1 MDINEM
7 IGLFNSLKQEGTNL
21 EHTYGEQVAEQ
32 VEKHNANIE
41 GYGSITHEI
50 KQGVDEAITLPALS
64 LHYAITGDDTAL
76 KRALE
81 QSSFNP
87 VTRKLEDN
95 GITGAINVAS
105 TLYFPLKGASLAKL
119 VASKAFEKFG
129 DRALKNF
136 ATKKVVTNLFER
148 KSLKETLVTSAS
160 SQAGAALPITLNQTG
175 LESTMDK
182 KGNIHIPTR
191 KEMAEIFGWNLA
203 FGALIDGLITTGIN
217 IKNNVKIKNVLK
229 DISKEGDYAK
239 ISIPQEYNIKA
250 PVLLF
255 RYIKEKNGYIAEK
268 SDNGFILKDA
278 NGKVVSNEPLT
289 RESLKDI
296 SAKYPLLILEKQGD
310 KLKFRL
316 TGNSQ
321 NQLLFGKST
330 NKLGD
335 IKGYFDDDNIYIN
348 IKDSNIKNKRIFIKK
363 LGSERLVK
371 PTTLKDE
378 DFEKTEPTPEN
389 AKKSEDL
396 DWIIDD
402 AQKEYIDAIQNNE
415 NFKNIVDTKIS
426 ETEPTV
432 VYGNL
437 PNNVKK
443 LFREKYNINSK
454 GEFENTIEAIKDH
467 NEFKDYTY
475 DDLLDDMINS
485 DFSPKKQSE
494 PTENYEAESTY
505 GTGSSHIK
513 EDIDVIKDEAK
524 NNIFSRLDRTNT
536 SRSGRPPTSEEFINR
551 AIDNKL
557 NEELSSFRTL
567 YETDPDKFKE
577 DTGFDSYDELVSH
590 IQEKLRTNPEE
601 FMNIHLEESKKGSK
615 TKEFEYNYKGNR
627 FNLDISLKP
636 ELFSDI
642 KKQYASKQNTK
653 EFKAKQTS
661 KRFDLRKELIGSEKD
676 ELIIENGRDTE
687 TYSHRESD
695 EVFTTINDMLYGSLY
710 KEKIKTGIKEL
721 DELFN
726 TNVINKIFNS
736 KPNYKKYK
744 RKNINEKIEEIDF
757 LKERVDKLLEKYN
770 MDNIRKI
777 FDKHE
782 KKWLSIPRATR
793 MEMGHILIKRREN
806 LLLIRHL
813 LDRITQKELNNIR
826 KSLKTK
832 TLQEAKDGYEK
843 HLVENYLKKYKNNL
857 TEKHKNF
864 DIEKIYK
871 EKNTK
876 NGKERYQ
883 LFKNLLKER
892 LDSIDYRIK
901 ELEKYTDKNKSKE
914 ELVGSDFEEDI
925 KTAKSNKEKLEEL
938 NAEKELLDD
947 ILYGSEPTV
956 EKQTLKELIKEY
968 PELFFIRRLKKDFNK
983 VKELLNTD
991 KQRYNEEVKRR
1002 IKVLKDEYNKLTK
1015 EREQLINHLEGTE
1028 EIKNKQDFR
1037 FTLDEKGLNKINEE
1051 IERISSELYKLE
1063 KTIKFEEPTEELK
1076 QIKKD
1081 FDIKNI
1087 NDLEERITTKISVG
1101 SDTKL
1106 TKETN
1111 FGTNPHRFVDFK
1123 VREISENGKA
1133 TESEIIIST
1142 KFFDENGNIKE
1153 PTKYVETITHELLHI
1168 VTKDMKHYPDI
1179 YKLERIDLI
1188 SKELKP
1194 IVGSLMK
1201 NAKTKKYVEELYS
1214 MLNSE
1219 RFKTLDNEEK
1229 ISYIFEKL
1237 FGNEIIKNNKAI
1249 RENLNIKSNPID
1261 LLSKLKTKLKETIK
1275 EKQDLYD
1282 LLDESS
1288 KKIADNEA
1296 EPYKEALFLIDNLQR
1311 NLEKVIN
1318 INGHIK
1324 LAYQGIKNKKFEA
1337 YLKTDL
1343 LLDRAMSNE
1352 LFQNISNMLD
1362 ELTLLESFKIDRQ
1375 KEVVEQIASITK
1387 GYESELTKKTQ
1398 SIQDKIKS
1406 EILKESD
1413 NSIEK
1418 AKELD
1423 YHLGRAFVN
1432 GLHKLTKYL
1441 NEADSLKDFLKK
1453 IEPTEGIA
1461 RKVASDIY
1469 NEFKKSDIYLSDE
1482 ALLKIRDIINKG
1494 IRDIVDFKNIK
1505 AKKNIAN
1512 SEVIMNK
1519 IKSIVYKDVGSEEN
1533 IIKARELFASGYKD
1547 VLNEIIDVEIA
1558 KRKFTNY
1565 IKNNTS
1571 SFNKTIEN
1579 LLIKKPETVKKF
1591 AEYWNTQE
1599 KISKDYGLYNQQFN
1613 ANPEMSFMRYDR
1625 KIWIMTKKPKGK
1637 QYTILRT
1644 IANKDL
1650 KGKTSY
1656 MYIVAVDDPR
1666 AVIGSQE
1673 SIVAEFSPK
1682 GNVTGIYEAPVLG
1695 SFKRETVYINGKKT
1709 YRYYIGKGKY
1719 KTYINLT
1726 KNMRV
1731 KPVQGKKGIYKIQ
1744 YMLDPEELAR
1754 FKLFG
1759 NHNNMIDLSFSRQFT
1774 RNAYLREYSRIAKKA
1789 RSQELQ
1795 ILLKE
1800 KVFLTKEDYEKL
1812 EPTEQE
1818 KYVEIKLKDYGRYY
1832 VQRRFEHQFKG
1843 TRGINLASLKLRDKQ
1858 LSYFINANV
1867 IRPLVGALKALR
1879 GVVLTYNLASYI
1891 NSAVSSYLLYV
1902 TNANEPRKIY
1912 EHIDNIRK
1920 DIEEYKNLLDKYS
1933 DYYLKGEFEKAK
1945 QIKKQ
1950 LENNKIHYAIENGIY
1965 STIREDTYLVK
1976 SYQENEFTKTIR
1988 PLMKDEKAY
1997 QFIKN
2002 WWALPDSKVGNKLG
2016 SIFDKTEL
2024 YPKLAL
2030 FYDGLENGLSKELAL
2045 QKTIMCFPNYGTNLP
2060 QIIGYFDFISP
2071 YTKWVM
2077 NYPKII
2083 YSAMNQHRKRFMMV
2097 NALFYASIYGSYA
2110 LNGQNKTD
2118 EWYKDK
2124 NFAKLGKDTYY
2135 YMNSLNPYSLPY
2147 QYGMSDE
2154 FSLYGHSLWRLL
2166 FPVDVNPLTFKH

>member
-1 MDINEM
+1 MDIKEM
-7 IGLFNSLKQEGTNL
+7 INLFDSLKKEGTNL
-21 EHTYGEQVAEQ
+21 EHTSGEQIAKQ
-32 VEKHNANIE
+32 AEKHNASIDD
-41 GYGSITHEI
+41 YGSFTQQVG
-50 KQGVDEAITLPALS
+50 QGFRNAVINPVLS
-64 LHYAITGDDTAL
+64 LDYAITGDDTAL
-76 KRALE
+76 KQSLE
-81 QSSFNP
+81 QTSYNP
-87 VTRKLEDN
+87 VTGHPEDN
-95 GITGAINVAS
+95 GIPGAINALS
-105 TLYFPLKGASLAKL
+105 LLYFPAAVGSLSRL
-119 VASKAFEKFG
+119 VAGKAIEKIEN
-129 DRALKNF
+129 RAVKGLTDK
-136 ATKKVVTNLFER
+136 AVTNLLE
-148 KSLKETLVTSAS
+148 KPSLKRELIPATASQTSIAT
-160 SQAGAALPITLNQTG
+160 AFTANQTG
-175 LESTMDK
+175 LESRMNQRGD
-182 KGNIHIPTR
+182 IDIPSR
-191 KEMAEIFGWNLA
+191 KEVAEMFGSNLA
-203 FGALIDGLITTGIN
+203 LGVFVDELIKTGLN
-217 IKNNVKIKNVLK
+217 IKDNVKINNVLK
-229 DISKEGDYAK
+229 DISREGDYAK
-239 ISIPQEYNIKA
+239 ISVPQEYNIKA

-268 SDNGFILKDA
+268 TNNGFVLKDA
-278 NGKVVSNEPLT
+278 NGKIVSKEPLT
-289 RESLKDI
+289 KDSLRDI
-296 SAKYPLLILEKQGD
+296 SAKHPLLVLEKQG
-310 KLKFRL
+310 KRLKFRL

-321 NQLLFGKST
+321 NQLLFGRST

-335 IKGYFDDDNIYIN
+335 IKGYFDDDNIYIS
-348 IKDSNIKNKRIFIKK
+348 IKDSNVKNKKLFIKK

-378 DFEKTEPTPEN
+378 DFKKTEPTPED

-396 DWIIDD
+396 DWIIND
-402 AQKEYIDAIQNNE
+402 AQNEYIETIQNNE
-415 NFKNIVDTKIS
+415 DFRNIVDSKIS
-426 ETEPTV
+426 ETEPTA
-432 VYGNL
+432 VYDSL
-437 PNNVKK
+437 PKSVKE

-454 GEFENTIEAIKDH
+454 GEFENTIEVIKDN

-475 DDLLDDMINS
+475 DDLLDDMINN
-485 DFSPKKQSE
+485 DFSPKQQSE

-513 EDIDVIKDEAK
+513 EDIDIIKEEVK
-524 NNIFSRLDRTNT
+524 NNLLSKINKTESTKT
-536 SRSGRPPTSEEFINR
+536 GRKPKSEEFINR
-551 AIDNKL
+551 LINNKL
-557 NEELSSFRTL
+557 NEELFSYKKL
-567 YETDPDKFKE
+567 YDTNPDKFKE
-577 DTGFDSYDELVSH
+577 DTGFNSYDELVSH
-590 IQEKLRTNPEE
+590 IQKKLRTNPEE
-601 FMNIHLEESKKGSK
+601 FMDIHLNETKKNPK

-627 FNLDISLKP
+627 FNLDVSLKP

-661 KRFDLRKELIGSEKD
+661 KRFDLRGELVGSGKD
-676 ELIIENGRDTE
+676 ELIIENNGKIK
-687 TYSHRESD
+687 TYSHKEPD
-695 EVFTTINDMLYGSLY
+695 EVFTTINDIKYGSLW
-710 KEKIKTGIKEL
+710 KEKVKTGNKEL
-721 DELFN
+721 DALLNDNF
-726 TNVINKIFNS
+726 V
-736 KPNYKKYK
+736 NYAITKTKDIKKTLKAIEHRLKKLSEENIERLIKDLPKDKKEPIKNILTK
-744 RKNINEKIEEIDF
+744 RKENLE
-757 LKERVDKLLEKYN
+757 LLQSLLE
-770 MDNIRKI
+770 
-777 FDKHE
+777 
-782 KKWLSIPRATR
+782 
-793 MEMGHILIKRREN
+793 
-806 LLLIRHL
+806 
-813 LDRITQKELNNIR
+813 R
-826 KSLKTK
+826 KSLKELNLLKAKLNDKSLIESK
-832 TLQEAKDGYEK
+832 TSHEK
-843 HLVENYLKKYKNNL
+843 HLVENYLKKYKDSL

-864 DIEKIYK
+864 DVEKIYK

-883 LFKNLLKER
+883 AFKNILRER
-892 LDSIDYRIK
+892 SDYLDFKIK
-901 ELEKYTDKNKSKE
+901 ELEKYTDKNKAKE
-914 ELVGSDFEEDI
+914 ELVGSEFEEDL
-925 KTAKSNKEKLEEL
+925 KTAKSNSQKIDEL
-938 NAEKELLDD
+938 KVEKELLDE

-956 EKQTLKELIKEY
+956 EKQTLKELVKEY
-968 PELFFIRRLKKDFNK
+968 PELFFIRRLKRDFNK
-983 VKELLNTD
+983 LKELFDHD
-991 KQRYNEEVKRR
+991 KQKYNEEVKRR
-1002 IKVLKDEYNKLTK
+1002 INSLKKEYKKLIK
-1015 EREQLINHLEGTE
+1015 EREQLTNHLEDVG
-1028 EIKNKQDFR
+1028 EIENKKDSR
-1037 FTLDEKGLNKINEE
+1037 FTLDEEGLNKINKE
-1051 IERISSELYKLE
+1051 IERISYELYKLE
-1063 KTIKFEEPTEELK
+1063 KTIKFEEPARELE

-1081 FDIKNI
+1081 FEARNI
-1087 NDLEERITTKISVG
+1087 NDLEEKITTKISVG
-1101 SDTKL
+1101 SDAKL

-1111 FGTNPHRFVDFK
+1111 FGTNPHKFVDFK
-1123 VREISENGKA
+1123 VRDINENGKA
-1133 TESEIIIST
+1133 TESEVIIST
-1142 KFFDENGNIKE
+1142 KFFDESGKIKE
-1153 PTKYVETITHELLHI
+1153 PTKYIETITHELLHV
-1168 VTKDMKHYPDI
+1168 VTKDMEQYPGI

-1201 NAKTKKYVEELYS
+1201 NAKTKKYVKELYT

-1282 LLDESS
+1282 LLDEAS

-1296 EPYKEALFLIDNLQR
+1296 EPYREALFLIDNLQR

-1441 NEADSLKDFLKK
+1441 DETGSLKDFLKK

-1482 ALLKIRDIINKG
+1482 SLLKIRDVINKG

-1519 IKSIVYKDVGSEEN
+1519 IKSIVYKDVGSEEG

-1547 VLNEIIDVEIA
+1547 ILNEIIDVEIA
-1558 KRKFTNY
+1558 KRRFTKY
-1565 IKNNTS
+1565 IKNNTG

-1644 IANKDL
+1644 IANKDS

-1656 MYIVAVDDPR
+1656 MYIVAVDDPK

-1682 GNVTGIYEAPVLG
+1682 GNVTGVYEAPVLG
-1695 SFKRETVYINGKKT
+1695 TFKRETIYINGKKT
-1709 YRYYIGKGKY
+1709 YRYYTGKGKY

-1731 KPVQGKKGIYKIQ
+1731 KPVQGKKGVYKIQ
-1744 YMLDPEELAR
+1744 YMLDSEELAR

-1759 NHNNMIDLSFSRQFT
+1759 NHNSMVDLSFSRQFT
-1774 RNAYLREYSRIAKKA
+1774 RNAYLREYSRIAKRA
-1789 RSQELQ
+1789 RAQELQ

-1800 KVFLTKEDYEKL
+1800 KVFLTKEDYAKL

-1818 KYVEIKLKDYGRYY
+1818 KYVEVKLKDYGKYY

-1843 TRGINLASLKLRDKQ
+1843 TKGINLASLKLRDKQ

-1912 EHIDNIRK
+1912 EHINNIRK
-1920 DIEEYKNLLDKYS
+1920 DTEEYKNLLDKYS
-1933 DYYLKGEFEKAK
+1933 DYYIKGDFEKAK

-1950 LENNKIHYAIENGIY
+1950 IEDNKVHYAIENGIY
-1965 STIREDTYLVK
+1965 TTIREDAYLVK

-2045 QKTIMCFPNYGTNLP
+2045 QKTIMCFPNYGANLP
-2060 QIIGYFDFISP
+2060 QIVGYFDFVSP

-2077 NYPKII
+2077 NYPKIV
-2083 YSAMNQHRKRFMMV
+2083 YSATNQHRTRFMMV

-2110 LNGQNKTD
+2110 LNGQSKSD

-2124 NFAKLGKDTYY
+2124 NFAKLNDDTYY